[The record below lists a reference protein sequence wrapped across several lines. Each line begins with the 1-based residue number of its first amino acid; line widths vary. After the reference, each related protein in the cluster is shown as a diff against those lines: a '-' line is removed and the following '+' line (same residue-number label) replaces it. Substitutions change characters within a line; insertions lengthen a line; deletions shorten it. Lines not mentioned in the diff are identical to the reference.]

1 MLFKI
6 KLEREKKNGRI
17 REYDRSV
24 VKNSL
29 NSNWLYKIE
38 IYIAFNQPTY

>member
-17 REYDRSV
+17 REYEPSV
-24 VKNSL
+24 VKNYLS
-29 NSNWLYKIE
+29 SN
-38 IYIAFNQPTY
+38 